1 MIMDEDKDN
10 PMDHPE
16 EQASGSDDS
25 PKFGR
30 LLLILIA
37 AVALIGVLT
46 LVSEALYS

>member
-1 MIMDEDKDN
+1 MKDDKDN

-30 LLLILIA
+30 LLLILVA
-37 AVALIGVLT
+37 VVALIAVLT
-46 LVSEALYS
+46 VVSEAMYS

>member
-1 MIMDEDKDN
+1 MDDNQDN

-16 EQASGSDDS
+16 EQAAGSDDS

-37 AVALIGVLT
+37 AVALIGVVT
-46 LVSEALYS
+46 VASEAFYS